1 MRLSKT
7 GLGLVEVRV
16 RKGHGRDEFRE
27 VDGIAKQNAL
37 AEHGLE
43 EREESWV
50 DRRRE
55 WRGKFDWGSMIE
67 AAHHAY
73 NVALEGEAC
82 M

>member
-7 GLGLVEVRV
+7 GLGLVEARV
-16 RKGHGRDEFRE
+16 GKVYGRDDFRQ
-27 VDGIAKQNAL
+27 VGGIAKQNAL

-55 WRGKFDWGSMIE
+55 WRGRLDWGSM
-67 AAHHAY
+67 
-73 NVALEGEAC
+73 VRGRTSC
-82 M
+82 T